1 MTVTVYAA
9 HLRRAL
15 ARPRVLVRDL
25 LLVLAFASFTALA
38 ARIALPLPFT
48 PVPITGQ
55 TLAVLLSGVLLGSRR
70 GALAQLAYLAQGA
83 AGLPVFAGGRAG
95 LGVLLGPTGGYLV
108 GFVLAAGLVG
118 WLAERGWRRHTRR
131 LFVALLLGN
140 LVIYLCGA
148 LWLAR
153 FVPDPLGQGVLP
165 FIPGDLVKIAIAA
178 GVVPSGS
185 RLITH
190 LLQRA
195 ETDA

>member
-118 WLAERGWRRHTRR
+118 WLAERGWRLHTGR

-140 LVIYLCGA
+140 LVIYLCAA

-153 FVPDPLGQGVLP
+153 FVPDRHTRIGM
-165 FIPGDLVKIAIAA
+165 
-178 GVVPSGS
+178 S
-185 RLITH
+185 T
-190 LLQRA
+190 
-195 ETDA
+195 

>member
-118 WLAERGWRRHTRR
+118 WLAERGWRLHTGR

-148 LWLAR
+148 PWLAR

-190 LLQRA
+190 LLRRA